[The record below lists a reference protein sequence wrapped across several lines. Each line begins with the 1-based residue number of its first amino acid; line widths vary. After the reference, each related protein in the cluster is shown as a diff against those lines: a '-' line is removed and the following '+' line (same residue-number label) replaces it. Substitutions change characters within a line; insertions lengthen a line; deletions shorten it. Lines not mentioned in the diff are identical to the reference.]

1 MNRKWKNILSCFFN
15 YFYTTRKSHT
25 LKPSSHFQLLY
36 WAKMSVDILFL
47 SGLNKPSQHQFPKR
61 SHKRCEFML
70 FLAFCCAHIKALSS
84 SPHLLHFRRALF
96 YPESHRLC
104 HESLFNSHPF
114 QFKFYLLRYH
124 FTRNVKGSCQDM
136 GALLAIDFC

>member
-1 MNRKWKNILSCFFN
+1 ML
-15 YFYTTRKSHT
+15 
-25 LKPSSHFQLLY
+25 
-36 WAKMSVDILFL
+36 VDILFL

-61 SHKRCEFML
+61 SHKRCEFMP

-96 YPESHRLC
+96 YPESQRLC

-136 GALLAIDFC
+136 DTVCHRLLLAANMLCGFLSRSSHRK